1 MYERVLVPTDGSGP
15 ATAALEY
22 AGAIGAAEG
31 ATVHVLHVDDSG
43 THAETTAAADGQAAR
58 ETTVVADGRDWVEN
72 AGASAVTAVRS
83 GTPRDEILA
92 YAEEEDVDAI
102 VVGTHG
108 RHGAERLLFG
118 SVAEG
123 VVRDSGVPV
132 IVLRGD
138 QSVTATYPFE
148 TVVAATD
155 GSVHAQRAVGRAIAV
170 ATHHD
175 ASLLILS
182 VVDVTPVGLDE
193 SSDFR
198 VTRLESQ
205 AERVVAEAAD
215 AAREAGVTDVE
226 TAVEFGSVHR
236 EILGFTADCGGDLVV
251 VGTHGRSGV
260 DRLLLGSVAERVLRT
275 ASTPVMTVRSVD
287 ESDAS

>member
-31 ATVHVLHVDDSG
+31 ATVHVLHVEDSDRRG
-43 THAETTAAADGQAAR
+43 ESD
-58 ETTVVADGRDWVEN
+58 VVDDGREWVEN
-72 AGASAVTAVRS
+72 AGAVAVTAVRS
-83 GTPRDEILA
+83 GDPRAEILA
-92 YAEEEDVDAI
+92 YADEAGVDAI
-102 VVGTHG
+102 VMGTHG
-108 RHGAERLLFG
+108 RHGADRLLFG

-123 VVRDSGVPV
+123 VVRDATLPV
-132 IVLRGD
+132 IVRRGD
-138 QSVTATYPFE
+138 PAVTATYPLE

-155 GSVHAQRAVGRAIAV
+155 GSVQAQRAVERAIAV
-170 ATHHD
+170 ANHHD
-175 ASLLILS
+175 ATLCIVS

-193 SSDFR
+193 STDLR
-198 VTRLESQ
+198 VNRLESQ

-215 AAREAGVTDVE
+215 AAREAGVDDVE
-226 TAVEFGSVHR
+226 TAVEFGSAHR
-236 EILGFTADCGGDLVV
+236 EICAYVADCGGDLVV

-275 ASTPVMTVRSVD
+275 ASTPVLTVRSATD
-287 ESDAS
+287 DGAD

>member
-1 MYERVLVPTDGSGP
+1 MYERVLAPTDGSGP

-22 AGAIGAAEG
+22 AGAIAAAEG
-31 ATVHVLHVDDSG
+31 ATVHVLHV
-43 THAETTAAADGQAAR
+43 ADGAD
-58 ETTVVADGRDWVEN
+58 ETGVVADGREWVER
-72 AGASAVTAVRS
+72 AGATAVTAVRS
-83 GTPRDEILA
+83 GEPRAEILA
-92 YAEEEDVDAI
+92 YADEEGVDAI

-123 VVRDSGVPV
+123 VVRDADVPV
-132 IVLRGD
+132 IVRRGD
-138 QSVTATYPFE
+138 PAVEATYPFE

-155 GSVHAQRAVGRAIAV
+155 GSPQAERAVEEAIAV

-175 ASLLILS
+175 ATLWVLS

-193 SSDFR
+193 STDLR
-198 VTRLESQ
+198 VNRLESR
-205 AERVVAEAAD
+205 AETVVAEAAA
-215 AAREAGVTDVE
+215 AAREAGVDDVE

-236 EILGFTADCGGDLVV
+236 EIRAFVADRGADLVV
-251 VGTHGRSGV
+251 AGTHGRSGV

-275 ASTPVMTVRSVD
+275 ASTPVMTVRSATD
-287 ESDAS
+287 DGAD